1 MRGGAAS
8 AGEDA
13 GSYRAPRAAAC
24 AFGHADRG
32 AYAWCRSRPQPIFLP
47 RQSFAW
53 PSSYDSSCIPSTMT
67 LSTYLLYVAAVALLI
82 ATPGPTMLMCMT
94 NALNHGPRRAMTSVA
109 GSVSAVLVVMVL
121 SAMGL
126 GALLAA
132 SEAAFT
138 TAKLIGAAYL
148 VWLGVKT
155 FRSDASALTVD
166 GDAAGGS
173 RRSFYLQ
180 GLLVGASNPKAMLFF
195 AAFFPQ
201 FLNPAAPMA
210 PQFTILALTFMAFE
224 FTVLTTCALSVSRLA
239 PLLRQSGPVRWVNR
253 ICGGLFTLMGG
264 LLLFTR
270 RSA

>member
-1 MRGGAAS
+1 
-8 AGEDA
+8 
-13 GSYRAPRAAAC
+13 
-24 AFGHADRG
+24 
-32 AYAWCRSRPQPIFLP
+32 
-47 RQSFAW
+47 
-53 PSSYDSSCIPSTMT
+53 MT

-109 GSVSAVLVVMVL
+109 GSVTAVLVVMTL

-132 SEAAFT
+132 SETAFT

-148 VWLGVKT
+148 IWLGIKT
-155 FRSDASALTVD
+155 FRSEASALVAA
-166 GDAAGGS
+166 DAQEGGPS

-180 GLLVGASNPKAMLFF
+180 GLLVGASNPKAVLFF

-201 FLNPAAPMA
+201 FLNPAAPMV
-210 PQFTILALTFMAFE
+210 PQFAILALTFMAFE

-239 PLLRQSGPVRWVNR
+239 PMLRKSGPVRWINR

-264 LLLFTR
+264 LLLLTR

>member
-1 MRGGAAS
+1 
-8 AGEDA
+8 
-13 GSYRAPRAAAC
+13 
-24 AFGHADRG
+24 
-32 AYAWCRSRPQPIFLP
+32 
-47 RQSFAW
+47 
-53 PSSYDSSCIPSTMT
+53 MT

-132 SEAAFT
+132 SETAFT
-138 TAKLIGAAYL
+138 TAKLMGAAYL
-148 VWLGVKT
+148 VWLGIKT
-155 FRSDASALTVD
+155 FRTDASPMAVD
-166 GDAAGGS
+166 GQAAGKP

-180 GLLVGASNPKAMLFF
+180 GLLVGASNPKAVLFF

-201 FLNPAAPMA
+201 FLNPAAPMV

-224 FTVLTTCALSVSRLA
+224 FAVLTTCALSVSRLA
-239 PLLRQSGPVRWVNR
+239 PLLRQSGPIRWVNR
-253 ICGGLFTLMGG
+253 ICGGFFTLMGG